1 MRERLRDF
9 VSDLRL
15 TRRVCLFKYPFPPA
29 EVVEFFRAYYGP
41 TQSAF
46 AALDAELQSRLRGD
60 LERLWAEH
68 NLASDGTTHVEG
80 EYLEVVATKK

>member
-1 MRERLRDF
+1 MTDTTNQIAIETLLSEDRL
-9 VSDLRL
+9 
-15 TRRVCLFKYPFPPA
+15 FPPS
-29 EVVEFFRAYYGP
+29 EEFRAQANVSSEEIYER
-41 TQSAF
+41 A
-46 AALDAELQSRLRGD
+46 SRD